1 MKRHVGKVVRA
12 SKGILTNST
21 DSYKMIPRNI
31 LRTTIGRSV
40 DGASIDVYKIG
51 EGKKTILITAGIHG
65 NEVGTVK
72 LANQLINWLHTST
85 IKADDYTFF
94 IVPCLNPDGF
104 GEARNHPGY
113 WSGGRSGRFNAN
125 EVDLNRNFD
134 TPSFVS
140 DAAWNH
146 GKNYSLKTTVFAGK
160 KPFSEPE
167 TAAVR
172 DFINDQNV
180 KVWISLH
187 NAGKDVANSN
197 DELARKLAEIFA
209 SESGYK
215 LHSESDWQNFKQTG
229 TAKEWCDKQNV
240 TYLEIEG
247 SNRWSSDWPALKT
260 AFEKTIKAI

>member
-12 SKGILTNST
+12 SKGILADGI
-21 DSYKMIPRNI
+21 DSYKIIPRNI

-40 DGASIDVYKIG
+40 DGANIDVYKIG

-72 LANQLINWLHTST
+72 LANQIINWLHTST

-104 GEARNHPGY
+104 AVAREHPGY
-113 WSGGRSGRFNAN
+113 WSGGKSGRFNAN

-146 GKNYSLKTTVFAGK
+146 GKNYSLTTTVFAGK

-172 DFINDQNV
+172 DFIKNQKV

-187 NAGKDVANSN
+187 NAGKDVASSK
-197 DELARKLAEIFA
+197 DDLGQKLAKNFA
-209 SESGYK
+209 NETGYK
-215 LHSESDWQNFKQTG
+215 LYTESDWQALKQTG
-229 TAKEWCDKQNV
+229 TSKEWCDIQKV